1 METLIKEGKCK
12 ELLPAIQKE
21 GEGLKSYHMGLC
33 SLQAQDST
41 KAVTEIINAYHFYK
55 GKQGKQQPP
64 SLLYNLGNAF
74 YGDNKLKRSRKAYLR
89 SAKQGYKKQDS
100 YYYVAYISNILEDY
114 PNAIRYFNVLIKDP
128 ETTPQMLQIAHLQA
142 AEAYILEAEGRKAD
156 TPEYIKTKAVPLLEK
171 AVALNKKSKVGMDAA
186 KRLNDILAKYKLDP
200 NIMITGKRIPEKRY
214 QAFLTENITYDDN
227 MTLATDLPTLQ
238 ATSKDSY
245 IFKTTAQA
253 GYQFYYKQ
261 RYTLVPALT
270 FNRVRH
276 SDQDSSAVYQNDGQD
291 YTVALKTRTEHFLF
305 DKPAGLTVDVDYNN
319 TQKDYKGI
327 HNPEF
332 FSKAYSI
339 SVGDSFS
346 YFSWG
351 GSTASFKYRTSTSY
365 TPAQDNNSKSL
376 TLVQTHMRPNQ
387 HLVILLFV
395 GTQTRLPN
403 APTSDTDSYMFRMD
417 YIIPE
422 ILPKFI
428 LNPSMAVTFLD
439 TKMQKASRGIEKTLN
454 PGIKVTRK
462 AGEHIQASVFYS
474 YTNNKSK
481 NKDANEYEKTQYGFE
496 LKYIF

>member
-1 METLIKEGKCK
+1 
-12 ELLPAIQKE
+12 
-21 GEGLKSYHMGLC
+21 
-33 SLQAQDST
+33 
-41 KAVTEIINAYHFYK
+41 
-55 GKQGKQQPP
+55 
-64 SLLYNLGNAF
+64 
-74 YGDNKLKRSRKAYLR
+74 
-89 SAKQGYKKQDS
+89 
-100 YYYVAYISNILEDY
+100 
-114 PNAIRYFNVLIKDP
+114 
-128 ETTPQMLQIAHLQA
+128 
-142 AEAYILEAEGRKAD
+142 
-156 TPEYIKTKAVPLLEK
+156 
-171 AVALNKKSKVGMDAA
+171 MDAA